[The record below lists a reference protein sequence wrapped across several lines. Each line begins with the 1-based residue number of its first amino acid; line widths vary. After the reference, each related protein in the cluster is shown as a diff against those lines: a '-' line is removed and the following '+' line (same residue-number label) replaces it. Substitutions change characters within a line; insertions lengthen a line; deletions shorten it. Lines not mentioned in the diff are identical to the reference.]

1 MRAGLLPDSPPDME
15 EYRES
20 ETGEELL
27 KLFDYNRRLH
37 ERLEYLLSQTQKDIS
52 EIEQRLEKI
61 EKAGGV

>member
-1 MRAGLLPDSPPDME
+1 ME
-15 EYRES
+15 EYREA
-20 ETGEELL
+20 ETGEELR

-61 EKAGGV
+61 EKAGGVQ